1 MTVRN
6 NRYRYPRQRKVPKR
20 LMAVRD
26 KIIGAYA
33 RGQGL
38 SAMNLAVQHGAD
50 PNDIRQL
57 LREAGVWSPR
67 TVTEVRADDRRKQYA
82 ESVEKKCLC
91 CEKKFLARHKLLYV
105 CDPCK
110 ATESYR
116 IPDEYTLIIA

>member
-1 MTVRN
+1 ME
-6 NRYRYPRQRKVPKR
+6 
-20 LMAVRD
+20 VRD
-26 KIIGAYA
+26 KIIGAYG
-33 RGQGL
+33 RGHGL
-38 SAMNLAVQHGAD
+38 TATDLAVQYGAD
-50 PNDIRQL
+50 SNDIRQL

-67 TVTEVRADDRRKQYA
+67 TVVEMRDNDKRKRYS

-110 ATESYR
+110 ETDSYR